1 MLDVRKNPRI
11 FAPLAAGIRAPQSTI
26 QQEQNMKSVLANH
39 NTRCGDPRFAL
50 DAKPGALSRAE
61 NSMA

>member
-11 FAPLAAGIRAPQSTI
+11 FAHLAAGIRTLCATI
-26 QQEQNMKSVLANH
+26 QHEQIMKSVLANH